1 MMLDTTG
8 RTFMVSGAN
17 RGLGNAIARRLHG
30 DGYNVSVGAR
40 NVDALEQSMAGC
52 DPQRVL
58 CWRYD
63 AHDVGSDQAWLDATL
78 QRFGGLDGIVNNA
91 GVIDTASLEDLSDQA
106 LDEMWAVNV
115 KAPTRMIRLAL
126 PHLRAAGQGR
136 VVNIASLSG
145 QRVKGTF
152 APGYAMTKHAVI
164 ALSEAV
170 KNAAWDDGVRVTAVC
185 PGFVATDM
193 TSDFGEDPATMIDA
207 ADLAELLSTTLRLP
221 NTASV
226 AQLNV
231 SCRLEPHV

>member
-1 MMLDTTG
+1 MI
-8 RTFMVSGAN
+8 SGAN
-17 RGLGNAIARRLHG
+17 RGLGHAIAQRLYD

-40 NVDALEQSMAGC
+40 DVDALTTSMAAC

-58 CWRYD
+58 CCRYD
-63 AHDVGSDQAWLDATL
+63 AHDVGSDLEWLEATL
-78 QRFGGLDGIVNNA
+78 ERFGGLDGIVNNA
-91 GVIDTASLEDLSDQA
+91 GVIDTASLEDLSDEA
-106 LDEMWAVNV
+106 LDSMWAVNV

-126 PHLRAAGQGR
+126 PSLRASGHGR

-207 ADLAELLSTTLRLP
+207 TDLAELLSTTLRLP

>member
-1 MMLDTTG
+1 MLDTAG
-8 RTFMVSGAN
+8 RTFMISGAN
-17 RGLGNAIARRLHG
+17 RGLGKAIALRLHT

-40 NVDALEQSMAGC
+40 NEVALAEAFSGLSDERLLQHH
-52 DPQRVL
+52 
-58 CWRYD
+58 YD
-63 AHDVGSDQAWLDATL
+63 ATAPGSEQAWIDATL
-78 QRFGGLDGIVNNA
+78 ERFGGLDGIVNNA
-91 GVIDTASLEDLSDQA
+91 GIIDTAGLDDLTDDV
-106 LDEMWAVNV
+106 LDSMWAVNV

-126 PHLRAAGQGR
+126 PALRASGHGR

-152 APGYAMTKHAVI
+152 APGYAMSKHAVI

-185 PGFVATDM
+185 PGFIATDM
-193 TSDFGEDPATMIDA
+193 TSDFGEDSSTMIDA
-207 ADLAELLSTTLRLP
+207 DDLAELISTTMRLP

-231 SCRLEPHV
+231 SCRLEPNF